1 LKFRYLAGVAVASAL
16 VAAGCGSSSSTTSS
30 TGASG
35 ASGASGAQG
44 STPLSQAE
52 FVAKADAICKAA
64 NDKVAA
70 LKAPQTVTD
79 IAKTL
84 EQELPIVAAGEAQL
98 SQLTPPTELQDKF
111 QSYVAAVEAQTAK
124 AKQLQAAAAANDTAK
139 VKSLGKELQA
149 SSPDPIAKSL
159 GLTECAKD
167 VSPQG

>member
-1 LKFRYLAGVAVASAL
+1 MKFRYLAGVAAASAL

-30 TGASG
+30 TG

-79 IAKTL
+79 LAKTL

-139 VKSLGKELQA
+139 VQSLGKELQA